1 VKKKAMCAV
10 SPSSEEKKVAGILR
24 YEEKNHEVHHGTL
37 QPRYV

>member
-24 YEEKNHEVHHGTL
+24 YEEKK
-37 QPRYV
+37 Q